1 MNKDPALRQLQ
12 RIITP
17 GFAAFLSGSALFLA
31 GCGGSEQTQTA
42 VRAANSSSPKAT
54 ASYKPPKRT
63 VRFAFDSLGSELS
76 KGGSS
81 IIRVYAGV
89 KNNPEDKATTGTFAN
104 KQTAEADCMA
114 SGRHVA
120 SVPSEGETPRSSNE
134 WLQIDNP
141 SSSQPMY
148 ATVVYTRPSEEHAL
162 ATLPKCVN
170 PQ

>member
-1 MNKDPALRQLQ
+1 MNKDPVLRWAR

-17 GFAAFLSGSALFLA
+17 GFAAFLSGGALFLA
-31 GCGGSEQTQTA
+31 GCGDSDQTQTN
-42 VRAANSSSPKAT
+42 RS
-54 ASYKPPKRT
+54 
-63 VRFAFDSLGSELS
+63 FAFDSLGSELS

-89 KNNPEDKATTGTFAN
+89 KNTPKDEVTTGTFAN

-114 SGRHVA
+114 SGQHVA
-120 SVPSEGETPRSSNE
+120 SVPSEGEAPRSSNE

-162 ATLPKCVN
+162 STLPKCVN